1 MAAASPFLQ
10 ALEGKRPARTPVWFM
25 RQAGRSLPEYRR
37 LRAGKNMLDSCL
49 DPELAAEITAQP
61 VRRHGVDAAV
71 FFSDIMVPLK
81 LAGVPVDIK
90 PGVGPVMD
98 KPYRNASDIWEL
110 VSHAPGDAT
119 VITEAVRLAARKVDV
134 PVLAFAGAPFTLAAY
149 LVEGGPSRDH
159 LAARALMHSAPQS
172 WRMLANWCAEL
183 SLQFAKAQITGGAKA
198 FQLFDSWAGSLS
210 RADYLRYCA
219 PYSRKV
225 LEGVRALRIPTIH
238 FGVGTGPLLIDFAE
252 GATCVGVDYR
262 TDLGE
267 AITTLRKHGSPSP
280 LVVQGNIDP
289 AMLSCGSRLLD
300 EHVDTIL
307 DAAKAADAHIL
318 NLGHGVPRQTDP
330 HVLTRLVQ
338 RVHRL

>member
-1 MAAASPFLQ
+1 MADATPFLQ
-10 ALEGKRPARTPVWFM
+10 ALKGKRPAHTPVWFM

-37 LRAGKNMLDSCL
+37 LRAGKNMIYSCL
-49 DPELAAEITAQP
+49 DPKLAAELTCQP

-81 LAGVPVDIK
+81 LAGINVDIK
-90 PGVGPVMD
+90 TGVGPVMD

-110 VSHAPGDAT
+110 VSHRTPDTSA
-119 VITEAVRLAARKVDV
+119 ITEAVRLACTKVDV
-134 PVLAFAGAPFTLAAY
+134 PILAFAGAPFTLAAY

-159 LAARALMHSAPQS
+159 LAARTLMHSAPQS

-183 SLQFAKAQITGGAKA
+183 SLQFAKAQIAGGARA

-219 PYSRKV
+219 PYSRRV
-225 LEGVRALRIPTIH
+225 LAGVSALRIPTIH
-238 FGVGTGPLLIDFAE
+238 FGVGTASLLTDFAE

-262 TDLGE
+262 TDLSE

-289 AMLSCGSRLLD
+289 AMLACPPRLLD
-300 EHVDTIL
+300 EHVDAIL
-307 DAAKAADAHIL
+307 DAGKAADAHIL